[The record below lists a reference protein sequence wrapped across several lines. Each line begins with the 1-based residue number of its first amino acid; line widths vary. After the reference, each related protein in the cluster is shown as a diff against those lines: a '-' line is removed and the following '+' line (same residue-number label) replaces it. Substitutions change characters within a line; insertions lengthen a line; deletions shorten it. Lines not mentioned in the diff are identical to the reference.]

1 MRRDCCIHL
10 HNMQRPISRVNY
22 WVRASEYSCSSIGLN
37 WAVPIGLCDSFSMLA
52 GPILADTF
60 SCLLYLFQDIK
71 GRLPR
76 YFGKDAASRI
86 KRQSLIRWRIF
97 APDLSSLLRM
107 LVWGYDAWS
116 YRCYKSHNI
125 VVLFSP

>member
-37 WAVPIGLCDSFSMLA
+37 WAVPIGLCDFFSMLA

-71 GRLPR
+71 RRLPR

-97 APDLSSLLRM
+97 GEGFLLLTFLPCFECWCEDMM
-107 LVWGYDAWS
+107 LGAIDVI
-116 YRCYKSHNI
+116 NLI
-125 VVLFSP
+125 I